1 MEVIPTRY
9 KYTLEILDHWNMLV
23 VGEYIKV
30 EGGGGRG
37 ERGGERGREMTPK
50 LNLLDGV

>member
-1 MEVIPTRY
+1 
-9 KYTLEILDHWNMLV
+9 MLV

-30 EGGGGRG
+30 EGGRGRG
-37 ERGGERGREMTPK
+37 ERGGERGGDRGREMAPK